1 MPRAFELHIDD
12 PRAPEAVL
20 AKVDP
25 DDLVGLDAS
34 AAWTDPS
41 RAAALRKKFGLR
53 PLVCLL
59 FQVDPSVFDPG
70 DGCAGTISVVRV
82 AVHLLRSG
90 AGDAVLLKDGGE
102 PLLLRRA
109 GRTVLSDS
117 GWWKP
122 DMRAMVSLP
131 HEDAPLPRL

>member
-1 MPRAFELHIDD
+1 M
-12 PRAPEAVL
+12 
-20 AKVDP
+20 AKVEA

-34 AAWTDPS
+34 AAWTDPK
-41 RAAALRKKFGLR
+41 RAAVLRKAFGLR

-59 FQVDPSVFDPG
+59 LTVDPSVFDPG
-70 DGCAGTISVVRV
+70 DGYAGTISVVRV
-82 AVHLLRSG
+82 AVHLLRAGSG
-90 AGDAVLLKDGGE
+90 DGVLLKDGRE
-102 PLLLRRA
+102 PLLLRRG
-109 GRTVLSDS
+109 GRVVLSDS